1 MLFGKHLKLC
11 RARYFHF
18 EKLEEVGGA
27 YWGQTFI
34 ALVSGA
40 ITKGREE

>member
-1 MLFGKHLKLC
+1 MLFGKQLKLC

-27 YWGQTFI
+27 YWGHTFI
-34 ALVSGA
+34 ALVGGA
-40 ITKGREE
+40 ITKGLEE